1 MNLLHSLHD
10 EFIKRFRLSKTTA
23 LNLLD
28 KLQIDGTRDGR
39 GNIDLIEP
47 VELFY
52 INSIITFACIVI
64 NAVVSFFLE
73 NPNEISKY

>member
-1 MNLLHSLHD
+1 MGEVIL
-10 EFIKRFRLSKTTA
+10 T
-23 LNLLD
+23 
-28 KLQIDGTRDGR
+28 
-39 GNIDLIEP
+39 LIEP

-52 INSIITFACIVI
+52 VNSIITFACIVI